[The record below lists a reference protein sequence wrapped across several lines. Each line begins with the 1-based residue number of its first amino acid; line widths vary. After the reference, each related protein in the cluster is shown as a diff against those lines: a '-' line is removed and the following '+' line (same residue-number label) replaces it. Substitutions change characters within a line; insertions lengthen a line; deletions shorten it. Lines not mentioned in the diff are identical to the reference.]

1 MELAL
6 AFSLRASRTDKLG
19 PLFVP
24 MLIEKL
30 DHRRHHCKVEKKEES
45 DTSVLT
51 ISPATARDPRRLT
64 LYFLSLNHRWK
75 GRYEPRA
82 PHKALVLQYKST
94 VLGWQ

>member
-19 PLFVP
+19 PLLVP

-30 DHRRHHCKVEKKEES
+30 DHRRHHGKVQEEEES

-51 ISPATARDPRRLT
+51 ISRATT
-64 LYFLSLNHRWK
+64 
-75 GRYEPRA
+75 
-82 PHKALVLQYKST
+82 
-94 VLGWQ
+94 